1 MITHKS
7 PAALPPLPRISGDQ
21 MELIRTLLSG
31 RQIWYPL
38 PPPIKALFARHRQE
52 NFVRMVLGGWP
63 LLIMMIALVALGGP
77 QLFGADIQGR
87 DAVFWWRG
95 LVLQSVIIAVAVLIL
110 HFPSFQRR
118 YQSVIAVAGC
128 LALAVPLLGTLILEN
143 PRLMQVISYVSM
155 LVLTIEVLVLNL
167 SLSVAAM
174 TCGSGIVL
182 AAGIAFAR
190 GTPVDWALFT
200 WHAVGSLI
208 VNLFI
213 AAVQERQE
221 RFSFLQGLL
230 LEHESTERERLN
242 AILARLA
249 SEDQLTGLPNR
260 RHFNE
265 ALLREW
271 DRSSRTRKPLAL
283 LFMDIDYFKRY
294 NDGLGHLAGDD
305 CLAAIARAIQSAV
318 KRPADM
324 AARYGGEEFVVL
336 LPETEV
342 NGAMEVAQ
350 RVLEAVDARAIPHPG
365 SAVAPHVTTSI
376 GVAVMV
382 PDGEKPQKLIDAADA
397 ALYEAKG
404 RGRHQI
410 VLAERASGSAVVA

>member
-1 MITHKS
+1 
-7 PAALPPLPRISGDQ
+7 
-21 MELIRTLLSG
+21 MEHIRTLLSG

-38 PPPIKALFARHRQE
+38 SPPIKALYALHRQD
-52 NFVRMVLGGWP
+52 NFVRMVLVGWP
-63 LLIMMIALVALGGP
+63 LLILMIALIAVGGP

-95 LVLQSVIIAVAVLIL
+95 LALEFVIISVAVLIL
-110 HFPSFQRR
+110 HFPAAQRR
-118 YQSVIAVAGC
+118 YQAVIATVGC
-128 LALAVPLLGTLILEN
+128 VALAVPLLGSLILDN
-143 PRLMQVISYVSM
+143 LRLMQVISYIGIMVM
-155 LVLTIEVLVLNL
+155 TIEVLVLNL
-167 SLSVAAM
+167 SLSMAAVA
-174 TCGSGIVL
+174 CGSGILL
-182 AAGIAFAR
+182 AAGIAVGR
-190 GTPVDWALFT
+190 DITPDWSLFT

-260 RHFNE
+260 RHFSE

-318 KRPADM
+318 KRPADL

-342 NGAMEVAQ
+342 SGAMEVAQ

-382 PDGEKPQKLIDAADA
+382 PDGERPQKLIDAADA

-410 VLAERASGSAVVA
+410 VLAERAGGTAVAM